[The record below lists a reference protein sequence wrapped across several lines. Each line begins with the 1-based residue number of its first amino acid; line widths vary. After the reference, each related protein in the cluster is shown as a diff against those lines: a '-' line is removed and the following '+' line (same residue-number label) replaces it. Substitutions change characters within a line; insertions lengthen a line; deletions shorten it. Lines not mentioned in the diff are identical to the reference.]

1 MMMMIMGDKKKKK
14 VRKKEICQIPSIK
27 SIFSVFGLLFKKL
40 NASANRQVHSSLNC
54 YHFVYFPLECSGNE
68 SR

>member
-40 NASANRQVHSSLNC
+40 NASANSQVHSC
-54 YHFVYFPLECSGNE
+54 
-68 SR
+68 